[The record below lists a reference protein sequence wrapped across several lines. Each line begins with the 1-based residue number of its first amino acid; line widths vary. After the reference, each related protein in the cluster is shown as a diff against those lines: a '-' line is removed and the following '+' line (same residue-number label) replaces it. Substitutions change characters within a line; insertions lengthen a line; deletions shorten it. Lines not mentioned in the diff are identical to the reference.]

1 MNTKRI
7 LIVAVLMVMAIVMN
21 AQENQRK
28 DHLWT
33 IKGKKKTHEVGMY
46 ASLSGNYTEIF
57 GDPSFWLGAKVGVVF
72 NQRWT
77 IGFEAQGLDYEHD
90 LTKLTDG
97 ALYRL
102 EAGYAGMYIEFLQ
115 PIGDFMK
122 IGVNVMSGQGVA
134 QYRYKSAYREELE
147 WYEEFIDRDDFA
159 IFKPGAGFFVR
170 VAGNWWAG
178 VEASYTTTSPVQL
191 KDTKQNFLENV
202 NAGLSVTWGV
212 F

>member
-1 MNTKRI
+1 MKTKTI
-7 LIVAVLMVMAIVMN
+7 LTVAILMMFAITMN
-21 AQENQRK
+21 AQENERK

-46 ASLSGNYTEIF
+46 VSLSGNYTEIF
-57 GDPSFWLGAKVGVVF
+57 GDPSFWLGGKIGVVF

-77 IGFEAQGLDYEHD
+77 VGVEAQGLDYEHD
-90 LTKLTDG
+90 LTKLTG
-97 ALYRL
+97 GEEYRL
-102 EAGYAGMYIEFLQ
+102 EAGYTGMYVEFLQ
-115 PIGDFMK
+115 PIGNFMK
-122 IGVNVMSGQGVA
+122 FSVNVMSGRGIA

-159 IFKPGAGFFVR
+159 VFKPGAGVFVR

-178 VEASYTTTSPVQL
+178 VEASYTTTSPLYL
-191 KDTKQNFLENV
+191 KDAKQNFLENL
-202 NAGLSVTWGV
+202 NAGVSLTYGI